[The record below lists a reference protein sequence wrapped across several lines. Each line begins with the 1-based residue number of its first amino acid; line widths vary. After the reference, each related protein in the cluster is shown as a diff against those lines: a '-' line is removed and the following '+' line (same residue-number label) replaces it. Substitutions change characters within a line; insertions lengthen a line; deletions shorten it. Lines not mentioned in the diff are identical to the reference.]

1 MIIKTPTHYFLVSGA
16 SEGFT
21 PLNAFDAALLG
32 AGIGDTNLVKMSS
45 IVPPRCELIAPV
57 PLPAGSLV
65 PTAYASIT
73 SDIPGEIIASAVAV
87 ALPENPRYPGL
98 IMEYSGR
105 GPKAEIEETVR
116 QMAIEGMKLRGR
128 VIKELNSVAVE
139 HRVKKVGATLAAVV
153 LWEKEE
159 VEQD

>member
-21 PLNAFDAALLG
+21 SLNAFDGALLR

-45 IVPPRCELIAPV
+45 IVPPRCQLISPV
-57 PLPAGSLV
+57 PLPPGSLV

-73 SDIPGEIIASAVAV
+73 SDVPGQIIASAVAV
-87 ALPENPRYPGL
+87 ALPKEPHFPGL

-105 GPKAEIEETVR
+105 GSKAEIEEMVR
-116 QMAIEGMKLRGR
+116 QMALEGMKLRR
-128 VIKELNSVAVE
+128 REIKDLKSMVIE
-139 HRVKKVGATLAAVV
+139 HKVQKVGATLAAVV
-153 LWEKEE
+153 LWDREE
-159 VEQD
+159 TG